1 LDKTEKTH
9 DDGGE
14 DEQDKRETER
24 EEQAEETEPEDL
36 RRRLEE
42 SEDRVE
48 ELEEELAEREERVEE
63 LESRVKRVQADFNNY
78 KKRAEK
84 RREEVRERATE
95 DLVERLLDVRDDF
108 ERALEAEGEQKDLRE
123 GVEMILDELE
133 GVLRDEGVERVDT
146 EEFDPE
152 RHQAMMRVESEDHEE
167 GEVVEV
173 YEPGYR
179 MAGRVVR
186 PAKVTVAEAGDGDGD
201 GDGSGNGDGEGKEDT
216 EE

>member
-1 LDKTEKTH
+1 MDETEKKQ
-9 DDGGE
+9 DDGGP
-14 DEQDKRETER
+14 DEQNERETER
-24 EEQAEETEPEDL
+24 EEQTEDVDVEDL
-36 RRRLEE
+36 RRSLEE

-48 ELEEELAEREERVEE
+48 ELRDELAERDERIEE

-108 ERALEAEGEQKDLRE
+108 ERALEADEDDETEAGDLRE
-123 GVEMILDELE
+123 GVEMIRNKLDDI
-133 GVLRDEGVERVDT
+133 LRDEGVERVET

-152 RHQAMMRVESEDHEE
+152 KHQAMMRVESEDHEE

-179 MAGRVVR
+179 MAGRLVR
-186 PAKVTVAEAGDGDGD
+186 PAKVTVAEGGSDGDGNAD
-201 GDGSGNGDGEGKEDT
+201 REDDTGE
-216 EE
+216 